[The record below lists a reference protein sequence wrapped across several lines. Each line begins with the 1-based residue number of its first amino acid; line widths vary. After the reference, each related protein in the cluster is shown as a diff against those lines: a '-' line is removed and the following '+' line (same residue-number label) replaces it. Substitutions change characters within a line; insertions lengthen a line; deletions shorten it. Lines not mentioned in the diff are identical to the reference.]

1 MTFEDIK
8 KIIVE
13 TLSVDEN
20 KVTPDA
26 KLVEDL
32 GADSLDAV
40 ELMMELEEKCNVQIP
55 DDEATKITTVNS
67 IVELVNSLKR

>member
-13 TLSVDEN
+13 TLLIDES

-55 DDEATKITTVNS
+55 DDEAMKITTVNS
-67 IVELVNSLKR
+67 IVELVNSLKK

>member
-67 IVELVNSLKR
+67 IVELVNPLKR